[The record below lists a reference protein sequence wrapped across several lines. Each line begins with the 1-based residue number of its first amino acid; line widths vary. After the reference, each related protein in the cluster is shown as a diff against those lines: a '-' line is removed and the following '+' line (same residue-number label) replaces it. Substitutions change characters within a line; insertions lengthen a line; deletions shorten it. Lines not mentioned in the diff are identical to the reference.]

1 MARIP
6 GASFQPMDSQGP
18 SLLAKESWLHYEGS
32 VHFIVRAHPFRLL
45 IRARGRR
52 ISHRELIAELDYLEH
67 DFIFSPADLSE
78 LFPVGAPLNIQ
89 LSAIGPEAGFVVAT
103 GEVMHRNLQ
112 SHSMQLHVGFKRVD
126 EELEDL
132 LAELGANGG
141 RTPGALH

>member
-1 MARIP
+1 
-6 GASFQPMDSQGP
+6 MDSQGP
-18 SLLAKESWLHYEGS
+18 SLAAKESWWHYEGS
-32 VHFIVRAHPFRLL
+32 VHFIVRAQPFRLL

-89 LSAIGPEAGFVVAT
+89 LSAVGPEAGFVVAT
-103 GEVMHRNLQ
+103 GEVLHRNLQ
-112 SHSMQLHVGFKRVD
+112 GHSLQLHVGFKRVD

-132 LAELGANGG
+132 LTELGANGA
-141 RTPGALH
+141 RSPGALH